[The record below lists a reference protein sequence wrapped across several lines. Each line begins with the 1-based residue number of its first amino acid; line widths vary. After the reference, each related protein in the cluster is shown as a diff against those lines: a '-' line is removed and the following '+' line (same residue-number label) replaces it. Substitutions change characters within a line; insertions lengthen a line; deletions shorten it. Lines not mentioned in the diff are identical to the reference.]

1 MNNNPNSMMQQ
12 MFNMFSQAQ
21 NPMAMMNQ
29 MMGNNPFFQQAVRMA
44 EGKTPVQMKEI
55 ISNVAQQMGISQ
67 EQLSGFARMFGMNF

>member
-1 MNNNPNSMMQQ
+1 MNNSPNPMMR

-55 ISNVAQQMGISQ
+55 ISNVAQQRGISQ
-67 EQLSGFARMFGMNF
+67 EQLSGFAKMFGMNF